1 MTSEKLELGEYTEL
15 GLSTV
20 SATSYVLWAT
30 PLSATLPLLYS
41 CWRAGVTGDG
51 PDECVS
57 EMPILSVHPLFQHLT
72 QLEVISLPPPHLVY
86 SSHARSMRTG
96 MRANACRRDRRRA

>member
-1 MTSEKLELGEYTEL
+1 MTSEKLELGEKTEL
-15 GLSTV
+15 GLSTA

-30 PLSATLPLLYS
+30 PLFATLPLLSS

-57 EMPILSVHPLFQHLT
+57 EMPIFSVHPLFQHLT
-72 QLEVISLPPPHLVY
+72 QLEVTSPPPPHLAFLSCTVDENRHESECL
-86 SSHARSMRTG
+86 SS
-96 MRANACRRDRRRA
+96 